1 MEFGGLHMQYGIDIE
16 SYKREKKQKRT
27 INLGEEP
34 IALIGLVIGGLL
46 ISRIVVYLDM
56 GNVIGIAPFG
66 LAYLLAIMDKRDVK
80 INITVAFGILLGY
93 FSIFNY
99 INDGYANL
107 IGIIL
112 LIAYGFIVDKT
123 NKTLKKYQMYGII
136 VASYFMCGTVVDGY
150 DLGVNIT
157 IAIMNTLIV
166 IPINYVIA
174 YGTKCVEEVKTNY
187 CFTSEETIS
196 MGLLVCLIVAGIGD
210 VSIIEISVR
219 QIFAYGIILFVAY
232 IGGGTYGAAM
242 GVAMGVSVG
251 LSSGEGMLE
260 TIAFYGVAG
269 LVSGIFK
276 DTGKLFSYLSFLIMF
291 LIISLYSRNL
301 DMESLMEIILAGSI
315 FFILPKS
322 LTEFIKLEIGPDKK
336 RERINELELNELKTQ
351 FTDRAKDLEDT
362 LLSVSRTLQNIGDN
376 ESLMYKSKSTALI
389 ENLTDR
395 VCIKCGD
402 RNKCWGHEFNT
413 TYKSFEKLIG
423 SYENNTIIFPSQLE
437 KICLYKFELIK
448 GTQKIVDNL
457 KDKEALR
464 GRLGEGRRLIA
475 NNIENISISIG
486 QMLNDFNRKIEL
498 CQDLER
504 VVRRGFNKKG
514 IIYKNIFC
522 YRDTNGRVKVKVTLE
537 SCGGS
542 NYCAKRLLPIINELM
557 QEHMSI
563 GGEGCKINPQNNE
576 CVVIFQ
582 ETPKLQIVSYGAI
595 AAKDGEE
602 YTGDTYS
609 FGRTKDGNYM
619 TLISDGMG
627 SGPEAGKESRATVEL
642 MERFIAAGFS
652 KDTAINTVNSIMAM
666 KFEEDEKFST
676 LDLNI
681 VDLYSGEATF
691 VKIGAVA
698 SFIKR
703 GKKIKPII
711 SNMPPFGL
719 VDSVEI
725 EEVKSGVKNGDLII
739 NLSDGVLDI
748 NKESL
753 GRYNWVEEYLVN
765 SSKDPKQLA
774 GDIIDRAKKLSG
786 GRVKDDMTVVVSKI
800 YSMY

>member
-1 MEFGGLHMQYGIDIE
+1 MQYGIDIE
-16 SYKREKKQKRT
+16 TYKKETKQKKI
-27 INLGEEP
+27 INLGDEP
-34 IALIGLVIGGLL
+34 IVLIGMLLSGLL
-46 ISRIVVYLDM
+46 ISRVVLHLNTGD
-56 GNVIGIAPFG
+56 VTGIAPFG
-66 LAYLLAIMDKRDVK
+66 LAYLLAVMEKRDIK
-80 INITVAFGILLGY
+80 RNITVAFGILLGY
-93 FSIFNY
+93 FSISNS
-99 INDGYANL
+99 ISDGYANL
-107 IGIIL
+107 MVITL
-112 LIAYGFIVDKT
+112 LVAYGLIIDKT
-123 NKTLKKYQMYGII
+123 NKTLKQPQMYAMIA
-136 VASYFMCGTVVDGY
+136 ASYLFYGSVVSGY
-150 DLGVNIT
+150 DLGVSIT
-157 IAIMNTLIV
+157 IAIINTLIV
-166 IPINYVIA
+166 IPVNYVIG
-174 YGTKCVEEVKTNY
+174 YGTKCVQELKTNY
-187 CFTSEETIS
+187 FFTPEEIIS

-210 VSIIEISVR
+210 IDIIGISVR
-219 QIFAYGIILFVAY
+219 EISAYSIILFVAY

-242 GVAMGVSVG
+242 GVAMGISVG
-251 LSSGEGMLE
+251 MSSGGGILD
-260 TIAFYGVAG
+260 TIAFYGAAG
-269 LVSGIFK
+269 LISGIFK
-276 DTGKLFSYLSFLIMF
+276 DTGKLFAFLAYLIMF
-291 LIISLYSRNL
+291 FAIALYSRSL
-301 DMESLMEIILAGSI
+301 DIESLIEVFLAGSI

-322 LTEFIKLEIGPDKK
+322 LSEFIKLEIGPDKK
-336 RERINELELNELKTQ
+336 REKVNELELNELKIQ
-351 FTDRAKDLEDT
+351 FTDRARDLEDA
-362 LLSVSRTLQNIGDN
+362 LLSVSRTLKNIGDN
-376 ESLMYKSKSTALI
+376 EKLMYKNKSTALI
-389 ENLTDR
+389 ENLADR
-395 VCIKCGD
+395 VCIKCRD
-402 RNKCWGHEFNT
+402 KNKCWEHEFNT
-413 TYKSFEKLIG
+413 TYKAFEKLIG
-423 SYENNTIIFPSQLE
+423 SYENNTIIFPNGLE
-437 KICLYKFELIK
+437 KICLYKFDLIK

-457 KDKEALR
+457 NDKEAVR

-475 NNIENISISIG
+475 NNVESISMSIG
-486 QMLNDFNRKIEL
+486 EMLDDFNRKIEL

-504 VVRRGFNKKG
+504 VLRRGFNKKG

-522 YRDTNGRVKVKVTLE
+522 YRDTNGRVKIKVTLK

-542 NYCAKRLLPIINELM
+542 NYCIKNILPIINELM
-557 QEHMSI
+557 QEHMSV

-576 CVVIFQ
+576 CVIIFQ
-582 ETPKLQIVSYGAI
+582 ETPKLQLVSYGAI
-595 AAKDGEE
+595 AAKDGED

-609 FGRTKDGNYM
+609 FGKTKDGNYM

-642 MERFIAAGFS
+642 VEKFIQAGFS
-652 KDTAINTVNSIMAM
+652 KNTAINTINSIMSM

-681 VDLYSGEATF
+681 IDLYSGEATF

-725 EEVKSGVKNGDLII
+725 EEVKSVVKNGDLII

-753 GRYNWVEEYLVN
+753 GRYNWLEEYLVN

-774 GDIIDRAKKLSG
+774 GDILDRAKELSG

>member
-1 MEFGGLHMQYGIDIE
+1 MQYGIDVE
-16 SYKREKKQKRT
+16 AYKREKKHKRI

-34 IALIGLVIGGLL
+34 IALIGMLLGGLL
-46 ISRIVVYLDM
+46 ISRVVVYLNI
-56 GNVIGIAPFG
+56 GNITGIAPFG
-66 LAYLLAIMDKRDVK
+66 LAYLLAVMKERDVK
-80 INITVAFGILLGY
+80 RNITVAFGILLGY

-99 INDGYANL
+99 ISDGYANL
-107 IGIIL
+107 VVITL
-112 LIAYGFIVDKT
+112 LVSYGFIIQKT
-123 NKTLKKYQMYGII
+123 NKSLKQFQMYGII
-136 VASYFMCGTVVDGY
+136 VASYFFYGFIISGY
-150 DLGVNIT
+150 DLGINIT
-157 IAIMNTLIV
+157 IAIINTLIV
-166 IPINYVIA
+166 IPINYVIG
-174 YGTKCVEEVKTNY
+174 YGTKCVQEIKTNY
-187 CFTSEETIS
+187 CFTSEEIIS
-196 MGLLVCLIVAGIGD
+196 IGLLVCLIVAGIGD
-210 VSIIEISVR
+210 ISIIEISVR
-219 QIFAYGIILFVAY
+219 QIFAYGIVLFVAY
-232 IGGGTYGAAM
+232 VGGGTYGAAM
-242 GVAMGVSVG
+242 GIAMGISVG
-251 LSSGEGMLE
+251 MSSGGGILD

-276 DTGKLFSYLSFLIMF
+276 DTGKLFAFLSFLIMF
-291 LIISLYSRNL
+291 FAISLYSRNL
-301 DMESLMEIILAGSI
+301 DIESLMEILFAGSI
-315 FFILPKS
+315 FFLLPKS
-322 LTEFIKLEIGPDKK
+322 LAEFIKVEIGPEKK
-336 RERINELELNELKTQ
+336 IERINELELNELKIQ
-351 FTDRAKDLEDT
+351 FSDRAKDLEDT

-376 ESLMYKSKSTALI
+376 ERLMYKSKSAALI

-437 KICLYKFELIK
+437 KICLYKFDLIK

-457 KDKEALR
+457 NDKETLR
-464 GRLGEGRRLIA
+464 GRLGEGRRMIA
-475 NNIENISISIG
+475 NHLESISISIG

-514 IIYKNIFC
+514 IVYKNIFC
-522 YRDTNGRVKVKVTLE
+522 YRDTNGRVKVKITLE

-542 NYCAKRLLPIINELM
+542 NYCSKSILPIINELV

-563 GGEGCKINPQNNE
+563 GGSGCRINPKTNE
-576 CVVIFQ
+576 CIVIFQ
-582 ETPKLQIVSYGAI
+582 ETSKLQMVSYGAI
-595 AAKDGEE
+595 AAKDGED

-609 FGRTKDGNYM
+609 FGKTKDGNYM

-642 MERFIAAGFS
+642 VEKFIEAGFS
-652 KDTAINTVNSIMAM
+652 KGTAINTVNSIMSM

-719 VDSVEI
+719 VDRVEI
-725 EEVKSGVKNGDLII
+725 EEVKSVVKNGDLII

-753 GRYNWVEEYLVN
+753 GRYNWLEDYLVN
-765 SSKDPKQLA
+765 ASKDPKQLA
-774 GDIIDRAKKLSG
+774 GDIIDRAKELSG